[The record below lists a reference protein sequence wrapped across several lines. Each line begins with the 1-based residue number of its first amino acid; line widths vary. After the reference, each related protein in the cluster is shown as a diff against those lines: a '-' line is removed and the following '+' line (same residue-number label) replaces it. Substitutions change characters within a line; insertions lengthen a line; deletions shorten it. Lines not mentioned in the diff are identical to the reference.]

1 MTSPRQDVTGRAIS
15 RRRGRAAFSLIE
27 LIIVIGIITILMAFL
42 LPALKVANEAARVT
56 QCASQLRQIGQAIF
70 NYAANHR
77 GLTPPW
83 GAGIANYGGT
93 VFDPIDRG
101 WCAMLR
107 QYTGVRANTPLY
119 HCPAFPVDDETNTYF
134 ISARWGRLQSP
145 QRRSIALSRIRLSSQ
160 FVLAGEATG
169 IGGYIPPFGTD
180 ADPRDNTDKDDS
192 GKRRLVFFGES
203 GGYNMHRAG
212 NNALFADSHVQVFK
226 NSIPSP
232 SPTAPTAWKTG
243 TKSPAGETPQHPQLG
258 QCVRPAFRHR
268 LASSH
273 GKETCGVKAVAAS
286 NSARPSALLDTPFVY
301 CSEKF
306 NCATFGLRR
315 TRDSSRQPFFDAR
328 QAIFII
334 DLRAVVAFAAR
345 DAVDVRDD

>member
-1 MTSPRQDVTGRAIS
+1 MTSPRQDVTARAIF
-15 RRRGRAAFSLIE
+15 RRRGRVAFSLIE

-83 GAGIANYGGT
+83 GSGIANYGGT

-101 WCAMLR
+101 WCAILR
-107 QYTGVRANTPLY
+107 QYTGVRANTSLY

-134 ISARWGRLQSP
+134 ISARWGRLLSP

-212 NNALFADSHVQVFK
+212 NNVLFADSHVQVFK
-226 NSIPSP
+226 KFDPVAITYCPDRLED
-232 SPTAPTAWKTG
+232 WDEVTG
-243 TKSPAGETPQHPQLG
+243 
-258 QCVRPAFRHR
+258 R
-268 LASSH
+268 
-273 GKETCGVKAVAAS
+273 
-286 NSARPSALLDTPFVY
+286 
-301 CSEKF
+301 
-306 NCATFGLRR
+306 
-315 TRDSSRQPFFDAR
+315 
-328 QAIFII
+328 
-334 DLRAVVAFAAR
+334 
-345 DAVDVRDD
+345 